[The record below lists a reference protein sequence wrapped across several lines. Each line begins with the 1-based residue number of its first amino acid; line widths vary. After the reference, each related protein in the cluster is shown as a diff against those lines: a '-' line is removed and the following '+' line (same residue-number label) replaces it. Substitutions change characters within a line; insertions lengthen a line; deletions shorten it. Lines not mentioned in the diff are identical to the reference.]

1 MEQNGALI
9 NYHEAEARGDEIA
22 VGEDAVGSKSSSTAE
37 STDLFVSVNQI
48 WFLQTELHYEKCD
61 YWDWPERLSIFGHT

>member
-1 MEQNGALI
+1 MKQRLE
-9 NYHEAEARGDEIA
+9 GDEVA
-22 VGEDAVGSKSSSTAE
+22 VGEDAVGSKSSSIAE

-61 YWDWPERLSIFGHT
+61 Y

>member
-1 MEQNGALI
+1 MKQ
-9 NYHEAEARGDEIA
+9 RPKGDEVA

-48 WFLQTELHYEKCD
+48 GFLQTELHHEKCD
-61 YWDWPERLSIFGHT
+61 Y